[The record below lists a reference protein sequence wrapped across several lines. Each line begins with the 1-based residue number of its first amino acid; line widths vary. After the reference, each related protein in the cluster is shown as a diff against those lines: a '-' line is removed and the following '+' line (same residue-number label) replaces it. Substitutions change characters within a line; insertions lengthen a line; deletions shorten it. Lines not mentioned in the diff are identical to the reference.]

1 MQPEEFPSILT
12 LKQASGLLNC
22 HPNTL
27 RKWEQQGIVKCYRF
41 GSRGD
46 RRFRKEDILALLK
59 NNDLNQQH

>member
-1 MQPEEFPSILT
+1 MQSEELPSILT
-12 LKQASGLLNC
+12 LKQASELLNC

-27 RKWEQQGIVKCYRF
+27 RKWEQQGVIKCYRF

-59 NNDLNQQH
+59 NNDLNQQN